1 MKVLVA
7 TKIFKFI
14 EGEVILNIEHGG
26 YRVTIREAETIS
38 QIRSPP
44 HQNMKS
50 SMVDK
55 DSNHEVPGFED
66 LEDLE
71 EFTSNHQ
78 QGQEQDEGKSKG
90 GDSPI
95 SNSNSNGIGNM
106 GSNYG
111 SQRDDSCSKTRTVS
125 FSQNDLS
132 EELLKV
138 SQKSRLA
145 AIEVVKAQEEEVQ
158 APPGFGNITAKEAAG
173 LLRSSPKPKDKL
185 DCVQSTDMG
194 AHINS
199 QNSLEEPPG
208 FEKLKAERVDQRKSK
223 SKHSRTRTGRQL
235 GDSISSSSTNET
247 TESMLRIAHES
258 IQVGE
263 LVGVRV
269 IGNKKGAIA
278 RITDHLK
285 QRKAQERKARPKN

>member
-1 MKVLVA
+1 MD
-7 TKIFKFI
+7 
-14 EGEVILNIEHGG
+14 
-26 YRVTIREAETIS
+26 
-38 QIRSPP
+38 
-44 HQNMKS
+44 
-50 SMVDK
+50 DK

-66 LEDLE
+66 LEDME

-90 GDSPI
+90 GDSPT

-111 SQRDDSCSKTRTVS
+111 GQRDDSCSKTRTVS

-145 AIEVVKAQEEEVQ
+145 VKEVTKAQEEEVH
-158 APPGFGNITAKEAAG
+158 APPGFGSRTAKDAVG
-173 LLRSSPKPKDKL
+173 LLHSSPKPKEKL
-185 DCVQSTDMG
+185 DSVQSTDMG
-194 AHINS
+194 ADINS
-199 QNSLEEPPG
+199 QNSFEEPPG
-208 FEKLKAERVDQRKSK
+208 FEKLKEKRVNQLRTK
-223 SKHSRTRTGRQL
+223 SKHTRIRTGRRL

-263 LVGVRV
+263 LLGV
-269 IGNKKGAIA
+269 
-278 RITDHLK
+278 
-285 QRKAQERKARPKN
+285 

>member
-1 MKVLVA
+1 
-7 TKIFKFI
+7 
-14 EGEVILNIEHGG
+14 
-26 YRVTIREAETIS
+26 
-38 QIRSPP
+38 
-44 HQNMKS
+44 
-50 SMVDK
+50 
-55 DSNHEVPGFED
+55 
-66 LEDLE
+66 
-71 EFTSNHQ
+71 
-78 QGQEQDEGKSKG
+78 
-90 GDSPI
+90 
-95 SNSNSNGIGNM
+95 
-106 GSNYG
+106 
-111 SQRDDSCSKTRTVS
+111 
-125 FSQNDLS
+125 
-132 EELLKV
+132 
-138 SQKSRLA
+138 
-145 AIEVVKAQEEEVQ
+145 
-158 APPGFGNITAKEAAG
+158 
-173 LLRSSPKPKDKL
+173 
-185 DCVQSTDMG
+185 MG

-223 SKHSRTRTGRQL
+223 SKHTRTRTGRQL